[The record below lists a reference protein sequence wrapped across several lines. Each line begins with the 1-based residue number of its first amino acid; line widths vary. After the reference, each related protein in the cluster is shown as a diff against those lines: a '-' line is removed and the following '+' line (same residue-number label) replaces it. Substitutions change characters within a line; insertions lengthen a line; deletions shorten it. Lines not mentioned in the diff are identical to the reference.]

1 MTNSSLIYKT
11 VKKDGRVIG
20 AVGVIGPRRMEYSK
34 VIATVENLAKGV
46 SEIIAGEPENNTKL
60 LGDGKSGTDE

>member
-1 MTNSSLIYKT
+1 M
-11 VKKDGRVIG
+11 IG

-46 SEIIAGEPENNTKL
+46 SEIIAGESENNTKL
-60 LGDGKSGTDE
+60 LGDGKSGTEQ